1 MKRIVFATN
10 NQHKLQEIRDILGS
24 DYEVVSLKE
33 IGCDV
38 DIPET
43 GNTLE
48 ENALQKAQY
57 VYDHYHVSCFADD
70 TGLEVEALDGAPGVH
85 SARYAEGTDHDSEAN
100 MAKLLR
106 ELDGKEKCN
115 IELQL
120 IDKNNIIERMLYY
133 WSKMY
138 TRQIKAGDNYNK
150 LEKTIVILIADF
162 NIKGLEA
169 VEYHSTWKIIET
181 NSVKKLILTDKFELD
196 IIELSKIKGRE
207 NEKDQLLDWLV
218 FLENP
223 ESERV
228 TRKMEE
234 NENLKEAVEKL
245 DRISEDEKM
254 QRIIELRE
262 KAIRDEHAIYDKGL
276 DDGIEEGKAKG
287 AREKQIEIAKS
298 MLKENM
304 DIEIIIKITG
314 LTKQEIEKLQ
324 EM

>member
-1 MKRIVFATN
+1 MEQQKQNKKIRRYPPKMDIIFQAIFGEVGSENITKDFLEKILKRKIEKISLDKNPILRRELKDEKLGVLDIVT
-10 NQHKLQEIRDILGS
+10 
-24 DYEVVSLKE
+24 
-33 IGCDV
+33 
-38 DIPET
+38 
-43 GNTLE
+43 
-48 ENALQKAQY
+48 
-57 VYDHYHVSCFADD
+57 
-70 TGLEVEALDGAPGVH
+70 
-85 SARYAEGTDHDSEAN
+85 
-100 MAKLLR
+100 

-115 IELQL
+115 IEMQL

-138 TRQIKAGDNYNK
+138 TKQIKAGDDYNK

-162 NIKGLEA
+162 NIKGLEE

-207 NEKDQLLDWLV
+207 NEKDQLLDWLI

-228 TRKMEE
+228 ARKMEE

-276 DDGIEEGKAKG
+276 DDGIEKG
-287 AREKQIEIAKS
+287 AKEEKIKIVKS

-314 LTKQEIEKLQ
+314 LTKEEIEKLK

>member
-1 MKRIVFATN
+1 MEQQKQNKKIRRYPPKMDIIFQAIFGEVGSENITKDFLEKILKRKIEKISLDKNPILRRELKDDKLGVLDIVT
-10 NQHKLQEIRDILGS
+10 
-24 DYEVVSLKE
+24 
-33 IGCDV
+33 
-38 DIPET
+38 
-43 GNTLE
+43 
-48 ENALQKAQY
+48 
-57 VYDHYHVSCFADD
+57 
-70 TGLEVEALDGAPGVH
+70 
-85 SARYAEGTDHDSEAN
+85 
-100 MAKLLR
+100 

-115 IELQL
+115 IEMQL

-138 TRQIKAGDNYNK
+138 TRQIKAGDDYNK

-162 NIKGLEA
+162 NIKGLEE

-207 NEKDQLLDWLV
+207 NEKDQLLDWLI

-228 TRKMEE
+228 ARKMEE

-262 KAIRDEHAIYDKGL
+262 KAIRDDHAIYAKGV
-276 DDGIEEGKAKG
+276 DDGIEKGIQKGFEDGKEKG
-287 AREKQIEIAKS
+287 AREKQIEIAKKL
-298 MLKENM
+298 LKSKVEI
-304 DIEIIIKITG
+304 DIIIETTG
-314 LTKQEIEKLQ
+314 LTEEEIKKL
-324 EM
+324 M

>member
-1 MKRIVFATN
+1 MEQQKQNKKIRRYPPKMDIIFQAIFGEVGSENITKDFLEKILKRKIEKISLDKN
-10 NQHKLQEIRDILGS
+10 PILRRELKDDKLGVLDI
-24 DYEVVSLKE
+24 
-33 IGCDV
+33 I
-38 DIPET
+38 T
-43 GNTLE
+43 
-48 ENALQKAQY
+48 
-57 VYDHYHVSCFADD
+57 
-70 TGLEVEALDGAPGVH
+70 
-85 SARYAEGTDHDSEAN
+85 
-100 MAKLLR
+100 

-115 IELQL
+115 IEMQL

-138 TRQIKAGDNYNK
+138 TRQIKAGDDYNK

-162 NIKGLEA
+162 NIKGLEE

-207 NEKDQLLDWLV
+207 NEKDQLLDWLI

-228 TRKMEE
+228 ARKMEE

-262 KAIRDEHAIYDKGL
+262 KAIRDEHAIYAKGV

-304 DIEIIIKITG
+304 DIEMIIKITG
-314 LTKQEIEKLQ
+314 LTKQEIENLRD
-324 EM
+324 

>member
-1 MKRIVFATN
+1 MEQQKQNKKIRRYPPKMDIIFQALFGEVGSENITKDFLEKILKRKIEKISLDKN
-10 NQHKLQEIRDILGS
+10 PILRRELKDDKLGVLDI
-24 DYEVVSLKE
+24 
-33 IGCDV
+33 I
-38 DIPET
+38 T
-43 GNTLE
+43 
-48 ENALQKAQY
+48 
-57 VYDHYHVSCFADD
+57 
-70 TGLEVEALDGAPGVH
+70 
-85 SARYAEGTDHDSEAN
+85 
-100 MAKLLR
+100 

-115 IELQL
+115 IEMQL

-138 TRQIKAGDNYNK
+138 TRQIKAGDDYNK

-162 NIKGLEA
+162 NIKGLEE

-181 NSVKKLILTDKFELD
+181 NSAKKLILTDKFELD

-207 NEKDQLLDWLV
+207 NEKDQLLDWLI

-245 DRISEDEKM
+245 DRISKDEKM

-262 KAIRDEHAIYDKGL
+262 KAIRDEHAIYAKGV

-304 DIEIIIKITG
+304 DIEMIIKITG

>member
-1 MKRIVFATN
+1 MEQQKQNKKIKRYPPKMDIIFQAIFGEVGSENITKDFLEKILKRKIEKISLDKN
-10 NQHKLQEIRDILGS
+10 PILRRELKDDKLGVLDI
-24 DYEVVSLKE
+24 
-33 IGCDV
+33 I
-38 DIPET
+38 T
-43 GNTLE
+43 
-48 ENALQKAQY
+48 
-57 VYDHYHVSCFADD
+57 
-70 TGLEVEALDGAPGVH
+70 
-85 SARYAEGTDHDSEAN
+85 
-100 MAKLLR
+100 

-115 IELQL
+115 IEMQL

-138 TRQIKAGDNYNK
+138 TRQIKAGDDYNK

-162 NIKGLEA
+162 NIKGLEE

-196 IIELSKIKGRE
+196 IIELLKIKGRE
-207 NEKDQLLDWLV
+207 NEKDQLLDWLI

-262 KAIRDEHAIYDKGL
+262 KAIRDEHAIYAKGV
-276 DDGIEEGKAKG
+276 DDGIEKG
-287 AREKQIEIAKS
+287 IMKIAKS
-298 MLKENM
+298 MLKKGMNLS
-304 DIEIIIKITG
+304 DIIEITG
-314 LTKQEIEKLQ
+314 LTKEEIEKLI
-324 EM
+324 

>member
-1 MKRIVFATN
+1 MEQQKQNKKIRRYPPKMDIIFQAIFGEVGSANITKDFLEKILKRKIEKISLDKN
-10 NQHKLQEIRDILGS
+10 PILRRELKDDKLGVLDI
-24 DYEVVSLKE
+24 
-33 IGCDV
+33 I
-38 DIPET
+38 T
-43 GNTLE
+43 
-48 ENALQKAQY
+48 
-57 VYDHYHVSCFADD
+57 
-70 TGLEVEALDGAPGVH
+70 
-85 SARYAEGTDHDSEAN
+85 
-100 MAKLLR
+100 

-115 IELQL
+115 IEMQL

-138 TRQIKAGDNYNK
+138 TRQIKAGDDYNK

-162 NIKGLEA
+162 NIKGLEE

-181 NSVKKLILTDKFELD
+181 NSAKKLILTDKFELD

-207 NEKDQLLDWLV
+207 NEKDQLLDWLI

-245 DRISEDEKM
+245 DRISKDEKM

-262 KAIRDEHAIYDKGL
+262 KAIRDEHAIYAKGV

-304 DIEIIIKITG
+304 DIEMIIKITG

>member
-1 MKRIVFATN
+1 MEQQKQNKKIKRYSPKMDIIFQAIFGEVGSENITKDFLEKILKRKIEKISLDKNPILRRELKDDKLGVLDIVT
-10 NQHKLQEIRDILGS
+10 
-24 DYEVVSLKE
+24 
-33 IGCDV
+33 
-38 DIPET
+38 
-43 GNTLE
+43 
-48 ENALQKAQY
+48 
-57 VYDHYHVSCFADD
+57 
-70 TGLEVEALDGAPGVH
+70 
-85 SARYAEGTDHDSEAN
+85 
-100 MAKLLR
+100 

-115 IELQL
+115 IEMQL

-138 TRQIKAGDNYNK
+138 TRQIKAGEDYDK

-162 NIKGLEA
+162 NIKGLEK
-169 VEYHSTWKIIET
+169 VEYHSTWKIIEA

-234 NENLKEAVEKL
+234 NKNLKEAVEKL

-262 KAIRDEHAIYDKGL
+262 KAIRDEHAIYAKGV
-276 DDGIEEGKAKG
+276 DDGVEKG
-287 AREKQIEIAKS
+287 AREKQIEIAKKL
-298 MLKENM
+298 LKAKVEM
-304 DIEIIIKITG
+304 EVIIETTG
-314 LTKQEIEKLQ
+314 LTKEEIEKLVKN
-324 EM
+324 E

>member
-1 MKRIVFATN
+1 MEQQKQNQKIRRYPPKMDIIFQAIFGEVGSENITKDFLEKILKRKIEKISLDKNPILRRELKDDKLGVLDIVT
-10 NQHKLQEIRDILGS
+10 
-24 DYEVVSLKE
+24 
-33 IGCDV
+33 
-38 DIPET
+38 
-43 GNTLE
+43 
-48 ENALQKAQY
+48 
-57 VYDHYHVSCFADD
+57 
-70 TGLEVEALDGAPGVH
+70 
-85 SARYAEGTDHDSEAN
+85 
-100 MAKLLR
+100 

-115 IELQL
+115 IEMQL

-138 TRQIKAGDNYNK
+138 TRQIKAGDDYKK

-162 NIKGLEA
+162 NIKGLEE

-304 DIEIIIKITG
+304 DIEMIIKITG

>member
-1 MKRIVFATN
+1 MEQQKQNKKIRRYPPKMDIIFQAIFGEVGSENITKDFLEKILKRKIEKISLDKNPILRRELKDDKLGVLDIVT
-10 NQHKLQEIRDILGS
+10 
-24 DYEVVSLKE
+24 
-33 IGCDV
+33 
-38 DIPET
+38 
-43 GNTLE
+43 
-48 ENALQKAQY
+48 
-57 VYDHYHVSCFADD
+57 
-70 TGLEVEALDGAPGVH
+70 
-85 SARYAEGTDHDSEAN
+85 
-100 MAKLLR
+100 

-115 IELQL
+115 IEMQL

-138 TRQIKAGDNYNK
+138 TKQIKAGDDYNK

-162 NIKGLEA
+162 NIKGLEE

-262 KAIRDEHAIYDKGL
+262 KAIRDEHAIYAKGV

-287 AREKQIEIAKS
+287 AREKQIEIAKKL
-298 MLKENM
+298 LKAKVGMEVI
-304 DIEIIIKITG
+304 IETTG
-314 LTKQEIEKLQ
+314 LTKEEIEKLQ

>member
-1 MKRIVFATN
+1 MTQQNKKI
-10 NQHKLQEIRDILGS
+10 K
-24 DYEVVSLKE
+24 
-33 IGCDV
+33 
-38 DIPET
+38 
-43 GNTLE
+43 
-48 ENALQKAQY
+48 
-57 VYDHYHVSCFADD
+57 
-70 TGLEVEALDGAPGVH
+70 
-85 SARYAEGTDHDSEAN
+85 RYAPKMDIIFQAIFGEVGSEN
-100 MAKLLR
+100 ITKDFLEKILKRKIEKISLDKNPILRRELKDDKLGVLDVVT

-138 TRQIKAGDNYNK
+138 TRQIKAGDDYNK

-162 NIKGLEA
+162 NIKGLEE

-207 NEKDQLLDWLV
+207 NEKDQLLDWLI

-228 TRKMEE
+228 ARKMEE

-287 AREKQIEIAKS
+287 AREKQIEIAKKL
-298 MLKENM
+298 LKSKVE
-304 DIEIIIKITG
+304 IEIIIETTG
-314 LTKQEIEKLQ
+314 LTEEEIKKL
-324 EM
+324 M

>member
-1 MKRIVFATN
+1 MEQQKQNKKIRRYPPKMDIIFQAIFGEVGSENITKDFLEKILKRKIEKISLDKN
-10 NQHKLQEIRDILGS
+10 PILRRELKDDKLGVLDI
-24 DYEVVSLKE
+24 
-33 IGCDV
+33 I
-38 DIPET
+38 T
-43 GNTLE
+43 
-48 ENALQKAQY
+48 
-57 VYDHYHVSCFADD
+57 
-70 TGLEVEALDGAPGVH
+70 
-85 SARYAEGTDHDSEAN
+85 
-100 MAKLLR
+100 

-115 IELQL
+115 IEMQL

-138 TRQIKAGDNYNK
+138 TRQIKAGDDYNK

-162 NIKGLEA
+162 NIKGLEE

-181 NSVKKLILTDKFELD
+181 NSAKKLILTDKFELD

-207 NEKDQLLDWLV
+207 NEKDQLLDWLI

-245 DRISEDEKM
+245 DRISKDEKM

-262 KAIRDEHAIYDKGL
+262 KAIRDEHAIYAKGV
-276 DDGIEEGKAKG
+276 DDEIEEGKAKG

-304 DIEIIIKITG
+304 DIEMIIKITG

>member
-1 MKRIVFATN
+1 MEQQKQNKKIRRYPPKMDIIFQAIFGEVGSENITKDFLEKILKRKIEKISLDKN
-10 NQHKLQEIRDILGS
+10 PILRRELKDDKLGVLDI
-24 DYEVVSLKE
+24 
-33 IGCDV
+33 I
-38 DIPET
+38 T
-43 GNTLE
+43 
-48 ENALQKAQY
+48 
-57 VYDHYHVSCFADD
+57 
-70 TGLEVEALDGAPGVH
+70 
-85 SARYAEGTDHDSEAN
+85 
-100 MAKLLR
+100 

-115 IELQL
+115 IEMQL

-138 TRQIKAGDNYNK
+138 TRQIKAGDDYKK

-162 NIKGLEA
+162 NIKGLEE

-196 IIELSKIKGRE
+196 IIELLKIKGRE
-207 NEKDQLLDWLV
+207 NEKDQLLDWLI

-262 KAIRDEHAIYDKGL
+262 KAIRDEHAIYAKGV
-276 DDGIEEGKAKG
+276 DDGIEKG
-287 AREKQIEIAKS
+287 IMKIAKS
-298 MLKENM
+298 MLKKGMNVS
-304 DIEIIIKITG
+304 DIIEITG
-314 LTKQEIEKLQ
+314 LTKEEIEKLI
-324 EM
+324 

>member
-1 MKRIVFATN
+1 MEQQKQNQKIRRYPPKMDIIFQAIFGEVGSENITKDFLEKILKRKIEKISLDKNPILRRELKDDKLGVLDIVT
-10 NQHKLQEIRDILGS
+10 
-24 DYEVVSLKE
+24 
-33 IGCDV
+33 
-38 DIPET
+38 
-43 GNTLE
+43 
-48 ENALQKAQY
+48 
-57 VYDHYHVSCFADD
+57 
-70 TGLEVEALDGAPGVH
+70 
-85 SARYAEGTDHDSEAN
+85 
-100 MAKLLR
+100 

-115 IELQL
+115 IEMQL
-120 IDKNNIIERMLYY
+120 IDKSNIIERMLYY

-138 TRQIKAGDNYNK
+138 TRQIKAGDDYKK

-162 NIKGLEA
+162 NIKGLEE

-196 IIELSKIKGRE
+196 IIELLKIKGRE
-207 NEKDQLLDWLV
+207 NEKDQLLDWLI

-304 DIEIIIKITG
+304 DIEMIIKITG

>member
-1 MKRIVFATN
+1 MEQQKQNKKIRRYPPKMDIIFQAIFGEVGSENITKDFLEKILKRKIEKISLDKNPILRRELKDDKLGVLDIVT
-10 NQHKLQEIRDILGS
+10 
-24 DYEVVSLKE
+24 
-33 IGCDV
+33 
-38 DIPET
+38 
-43 GNTLE
+43 
-48 ENALQKAQY
+48 
-57 VYDHYHVSCFADD
+57 
-70 TGLEVEALDGAPGVH
+70 
-85 SARYAEGTDHDSEAN
+85 
-100 MAKLLR
+100 

-115 IELQL
+115 IEMQL

-138 TRQIKAGDNYNK
+138 TRQIKAGDDYNK

-162 NIKGLEA
+162 NIKGLEE

-196 IIELSKIKGRE
+196 IIELLKIKGRE
-207 NEKDQLLDWLV
+207 NEKDQLLDWLI

-228 TRKMEE
+228 ARKMEE

-262 KAIRDEHAIYDKGL
+262 KAIRDEHAIYAKGV
-276 DDGIEEGKAKG
+276 DDGVEKG
-287 AREKQIEIAKS
+287 AREKQIEIAKKL
-298 MLKENM
+298 LKAKVGMEVI
-304 DIEIIIKITG
+304 IETTG
-314 LTKQEIEKLQ
+314 LTKEEIEKLQ

>member
-1 MKRIVFATN
+1 MEQQKQNKKIKRYPPKMDIIFQAIFGEVGSENITKDFLEKILKRKIEKISLDKN
-10 NQHKLQEIRDILGS
+10 PILRRELKNDKLGVLDI
-24 DYEVVSLKE
+24 
-33 IGCDV
+33 I
-38 DIPET
+38 T
-43 GNTLE
+43 
-48 ENALQKAQY
+48 
-57 VYDHYHVSCFADD
+57 
-70 TGLEVEALDGAPGVH
+70 
-85 SARYAEGTDHDSEAN
+85 
-100 MAKLLR
+100 

-115 IELQL
+115 IEMQL

-138 TRQIKAGDNYNK
+138 TRQIKAGDDYDK

-162 NIKGLEA
+162 NIKGLEE

-228 TRKMEE
+228 ARKMEE

-262 KAIRDEHAIYDKGL
+262 KAIRDEHAIYAKGV
-276 DDGIEEGKAKG
+276 DDGIEKGKNKG
-287 AREKQIEIAKS
+287 AKEKELQIAQN
-298 MLKENM
+298 MLKEKAS
-304 DIEIIIKITG
+304 IEFIIKVTG
-314 LTKQEIEKLQ
+314 LTKEEIEKLV
-324 EM
+324 

>member
-1 MKRIVFATN
+1 MEQQKQNQKIRRYPPKMDIIFQAIFGEVGSENITKDFLEKILKRKIEKISLDKNPILRRELKDDKLGVLDIVT
-10 NQHKLQEIRDILGS
+10 
-24 DYEVVSLKE
+24 
-33 IGCDV
+33 
-38 DIPET
+38 
-43 GNTLE
+43 
-48 ENALQKAQY
+48 
-57 VYDHYHVSCFADD
+57 
-70 TGLEVEALDGAPGVH
+70 
-85 SARYAEGTDHDSEAN
+85 
-100 MAKLLR
+100 

-115 IELQL
+115 IEMQL

-138 TRQIKAGDNYNK
+138 TRQIKAGDDYKK

-162 NIKGLEA
+162 NIKGLEE

-196 IIELSKIKGRE
+196 IIELLKIKGRE

-276 DDGIEEGKAKG
+276 DDGIEKG
-287 AREKQIEIAKS
+287 AKEEKIKIVKS

-314 LTKQEIEKLQ
+314 LTKEEIEKLK

>member
-1 MKRIVFATN
+1 MEQQKQNKKIKRYPPKMDIIFQAIFGEVGSENITKDFLEKILKRKIEKISLDKNPILRRELKDDKLGVLDIVT
-10 NQHKLQEIRDILGS
+10 
-24 DYEVVSLKE
+24 
-33 IGCDV
+33 
-38 DIPET
+38 
-43 GNTLE
+43 
-48 ENALQKAQY
+48 
-57 VYDHYHVSCFADD
+57 
-70 TGLEVEALDGAPGVH
+70 
-85 SARYAEGTDHDSEAN
+85 
-100 MAKLLR
+100 

-115 IELQL
+115 IEMQL

-138 TRQIKAGDNYNK
+138 TRQIKAGDDYNK

-162 NIKGLEA
+162 NIKGLEE

-196 IIELSKIKGRE
+196 IIELLKIKGRE
-207 NEKDQLLDWLV
+207 NEKDQLLDWLI

-276 DDGIEEGKAKG
+276 DDGIEKGIQKGKEKG
-287 AREKQIEIAKS
+287 AKEEKIKIVKS

-314 LTKQEIEKLQ
+314 LTKEEIEKLK

>member
-1 MKRIVFATN
+1 MEQPKQDKKIKRYPPKMDIIFQAIFGEVGSENITKDFLEKILKRKIEKISLDKNPILRRELKDEKLGVLDIVT
-10 NQHKLQEIRDILGS
+10 
-24 DYEVVSLKE
+24 
-33 IGCDV
+33 
-38 DIPET
+38 
-43 GNTLE
+43 
-48 ENALQKAQY
+48 
-57 VYDHYHVSCFADD
+57 
-70 TGLEVEALDGAPGVH
+70 
-85 SARYAEGTDHDSEAN
+85 
-100 MAKLLR
+100 

-115 IELQL
+115 IEMQL

-138 TRQIKAGDNYNK
+138 TKQIKAGDDYNK

-162 NIKGLEA
+162 NIKGLEE

-207 NEKDQLLDWLV
+207 NEKDQLLDWLI

-228 TRKMEE
+228 ARKMEE

-262 KAIRDEHAIYDKGL
+262 KAIRDEHAIYAKGV
-276 DDGIEEGKAKG
+276 DDGIEKGITKG
-287 AREKQIEIAKS
+287 AKQEKLQIAEN
-298 MLKENM
+298 MLKEGTS
-304 DIEIIIKITG
+304 IEFIEKVTG
-314 LTKQEIEKLQ
+314 LTKEEIEKINIK
-324 EM
+324 

>member
-1 MKRIVFATN
+1 MEQQKQNQKIRRYPPKIDIIFQAIFGEVGSENITKDFLEKILKRKIEKISLDKNPILRRELKDDKLGVLDIVT
-10 NQHKLQEIRDILGS
+10 
-24 DYEVVSLKE
+24 
-33 IGCDV
+33 
-38 DIPET
+38 
-43 GNTLE
+43 
-48 ENALQKAQY
+48 
-57 VYDHYHVSCFADD
+57 
-70 TGLEVEALDGAPGVH
+70 
-85 SARYAEGTDHDSEAN
+85 
-100 MAKLLR
+100 

-115 IELQL
+115 IEMQL

-138 TRQIKAGDNYNK
+138 TKQIKAGGDYKK

-162 NIKGLEA
+162 NIKGLEE

-207 NEKDQLLDWLV
+207 NEKDQLLDWLI

-228 TRKMEE
+228 ARKMEE

-262 KAIRDEHAIYDKGL
+262 KAIRDEHAIYAKGV
-276 DDGIEEGKAKG
+276 DDGIIK
-287 AREKQIEIAKS
+287 IAKN
-298 MLKENM
+298 MLKENI
-304 DIEIIIKITG
+304 DIEMIIKVTG
-314 LTKQEIEKLQ
+314 LTKEEIENLRD
-324 EM
+324 

>member
-1 MKRIVFATN
+1 MEQQKQNKKIRRYPPKMDIIFQAIFGEVGSENITKDFLEKILKRKIEKISLDKN
-10 NQHKLQEIRDILGS
+10 PILRRELKDDKLGVLDI
-24 DYEVVSLKE
+24 
-33 IGCDV
+33 I
-38 DIPET
+38 T
-43 GNTLE
+43 
-48 ENALQKAQY
+48 
-57 VYDHYHVSCFADD
+57 
-70 TGLEVEALDGAPGVH
+70 
-85 SARYAEGTDHDSEAN
+85 
-100 MAKLLR
+100 

-115 IELQL
+115 IEMQL

-138 TRQIKAGDNYNK
+138 TRQIKAGDDYNK

-162 NIKGLEA
+162 NIKGLEE

-181 NSVKKLILTDKFELD
+181 NSAKKLILTDKFELD

-207 NEKDQLLDWLV
+207 NEKDQLLDWLI

-262 KAIRDEHAIYDKGL
+262 KAIRDEHAIYAKGV

-304 DIEIIIKITG
+304 DIEMIIKITG

>member
-1 MKRIVFATN
+1 MEQQNQNKKIRRYPPKMDIIFQAIFGEVGSENITKDFLEKILKRKIEKISLDKNPILRRELKDDKLGVLDIVT
-10 NQHKLQEIRDILGS
+10 
-24 DYEVVSLKE
+24 
-33 IGCDV
+33 
-38 DIPET
+38 
-43 GNTLE
+43 
-48 ENALQKAQY
+48 
-57 VYDHYHVSCFADD
+57 
-70 TGLEVEALDGAPGVH
+70 
-85 SARYAEGTDHDSEAN
+85 
-100 MAKLLR
+100 

-115 IELQL
+115 IEMQL

-138 TRQIKAGDNYNK
+138 TRQIKAGDDYNK
-150 LEKTIVILIADF
+150 LERTIVILIADF
-162 NIKGLEA
+162 NIKGLEE

-245 DRISEDEKM
+245 DRISKDEKM

-262 KAIRDEHAIYDKGL
+262 KAIRDEHAIYAKGV
-276 DDGIEEGKAKG
+276 DDGIEKGIQKGFEDGKEKG
-287 AREKQIEIAKS
+287 AREKQIEIAKKL
-298 MLKENM
+298 LKLKVK
-304 DIEIIIKITG
+304 IEIIIETTG
-314 LTKQEIEKLQ
+314 LTEEEIKKL
-324 EM
+324 M

>member
-1 MKRIVFATN
+1 MEQQKQNKKIKRYPPKMDIIFQAIFGEVGSENITKDFLEKILKRKIEKISLDKN
-10 NQHKLQEIRDILGS
+10 PILRRELKDDKLGVLD
-24 DYEVVSLKE
+24 VV
-33 IGCDV
+33 
-38 DIPET
+38 T
-43 GNTLE
+43 
-48 ENALQKAQY
+48 
-57 VYDHYHVSCFADD
+57 
-70 TGLEVEALDGAPGVH
+70 
-85 SARYAEGTDHDSEAN
+85 
-100 MAKLLR
+100 

-115 IELQL
+115 IEMQL

-162 NIKGLEA
+162 NIKGLEE

-181 NSVKKLILTDKFELD
+181 YSVKKLILTDKFELD

-207 NEKDQLLDWLV
+207 NEKDQLLDWLI

-228 TRKMEE
+228 IRKMEE

-262 KAIRDEHAIYDKGL
+262 KAIRDEHAIYAKGV
-276 DDGIEEGKAKG
+276 DDGIEKGIQKGFEDGKEKG
-287 AREKQIEIAKS
+287 SREKQIEIAKKL
-298 MLKENM
+298 LKSKVE
-304 DIEIIIKITG
+304 IEIIIETTG
-314 LTKQEIEKLQ
+314 LTEEEIKKL
-324 EM
+324 M

>member
-1 MKRIVFATN
+1 MEQQKQNQKIRRYPPKMDIIFQAIFGEVGSENITKDFLEKILKRKIEKISLDKNPILRRELKDDKLGVLDIVT
-10 NQHKLQEIRDILGS
+10 
-24 DYEVVSLKE
+24 
-33 IGCDV
+33 
-38 DIPET
+38 
-43 GNTLE
+43 
-48 ENALQKAQY
+48 
-57 VYDHYHVSCFADD
+57 
-70 TGLEVEALDGAPGVH
+70 
-85 SARYAEGTDHDSEAN
+85 
-100 MAKLLR
+100 

-115 IELQL
+115 IEMQL

-138 TRQIKAGDNYNK
+138 TRQIKTGDDYKK

-162 NIKGLEA
+162 NIKGLEE

-181 NSVKKLILTDKFELD
+181 NSVKKLILTDKFGLD
-196 IIELSKIKGRE
+196 IIELLKIKGRE
-207 NEKDQLLDWLV
+207 NEKDQLLDWLI

-228 TRKMEE
+228 ARKMEE

-262 KAIRDEHAIYDKGL
+262 KAIRDEHAIYDKGV
-276 DDGIEEGKAKG
+276 DDGIEKGIQKGKEKG

-314 LTKQEIEKLQ
+314 LTKEEIEKLK

>member
-1 MKRIVFATN
+1 MEQQNKVEPRKKYPPKIDIIFQAIFGEVGSENITKDFLEKILKRKIEKISLDKN
-10 NQHKLQEIRDILGS
+10 PILRRELKDDKLGVLD
-24 DYEVVSLKE
+24 VV
-33 IGCDV
+33 
-38 DIPET
+38 T
-43 GNTLE
+43 
-48 ENALQKAQY
+48 
-57 VYDHYHVSCFADD
+57 
-70 TGLEVEALDGAPGVH
+70 
-85 SARYAEGTDHDSEAN
+85 
-100 MAKLLR
+100 

-120 IDKNNIIERMLYY
+120 IDKSNIIERMLYY

-138 TRQIKAGDNYNK
+138 TRQIKAGDDYSK

-162 NIKGLEA
+162 NIKGLEE

-196 IIELSKIKGRE
+196 IIELSKIEGRE

-228 TRKMEE
+228 TRKMKE

-262 KAIRDEHAIYDKGL
+262 KAIRDEHAIYAKGI
-276 DDGIEEGKAKG
+276 DDGA
-287 AREKQIEIAKS
+287 EKEKLQIAKN
-298 MLKENM
+298 MLKENISI
-304 DIEIIIKITG
+304 DIIIKVTG
-314 LTKQEIEKLQ
+314 LTKEEIEKIN
-324 EM
+324 

>member
-1 MKRIVFATN
+1 MEQQKQNQKIRRYPPKMDIIFQAIFGEVGSENITKDFLEKILKRKIEKISLDKNPILRRELKDDKLGVLDIVT
-10 NQHKLQEIRDILGS
+10 
-24 DYEVVSLKE
+24 
-33 IGCDV
+33 
-38 DIPET
+38 
-43 GNTLE
+43 
-48 ENALQKAQY
+48 
-57 VYDHYHVSCFADD
+57 
-70 TGLEVEALDGAPGVH
+70 
-85 SARYAEGTDHDSEAN
+85 
-100 MAKLLR
+100 

-115 IELQL
+115 IEMQL

-138 TRQIKAGDNYNK
+138 TRQIKAGEDYKK

-162 NIKGLEA
+162 NIKGLEE

-276 DDGIEEGKAKG
+276 DDGIEKGIQKGKEKG
-287 AREKQIEIAKS
+287 AKEEKIKIVKS

-314 LTKQEIEKLQ
+314 LTKEEIEKLK

>member
-1 MKRIVFATN
+1 MEQQKQNKKIKRYPPKMDIVFQAIFGEVGSENITKDFLEKILKRKIEKISLDKN
-10 NQHKLQEIRDILGS
+10 PILRRELKDDKLGVLDI
-24 DYEVVSLKE
+24 V
-33 IGCDV
+33 
-38 DIPET
+38 T
-43 GNTLE
+43 
-48 ENALQKAQY
+48 
-57 VYDHYHVSCFADD
+57 
-70 TGLEVEALDGAPGVH
+70 
-85 SARYAEGTDHDSEAN
+85 
-100 MAKLLR
+100 

-115 IELQL
+115 IEMQL

-138 TRQIKAGDNYNK
+138 TRQIKAGDDYNK

-162 NIKGLEA
+162 NIKGLEE

-228 TRKMEE
+228 ARKMEE

-262 KAIRDEHAIYDKGL
+262 KAIRDEHAIYAKGL
-276 DDGIEEGKAKG
+276 DDGVEKG
-287 AREKQIEIAKS
+287 AREKQIEIAKKL
-298 MLKENM
+298 LKLKVEM
-304 DIEIIIKITG
+304 EIIIETTG
-314 LTKQEIEKLQ
+314 LTKEEIEKLKEMQ
-324 EM
+324 E

>member
-1 MKRIVFATN
+1 MEQQKQNEKIRRYPPKMDIIFQAIFGEVGSENITKDFLEKILKRKIEKISLDKNPILRRELKDDKLGVLDIVT
-10 NQHKLQEIRDILGS
+10 
-24 DYEVVSLKE
+24 
-33 IGCDV
+33 
-38 DIPET
+38 
-43 GNTLE
+43 
-48 ENALQKAQY
+48 
-57 VYDHYHVSCFADD
+57 
-70 TGLEVEALDGAPGVH
+70 
-85 SARYAEGTDHDSEAN
+85 
-100 MAKLLR
+100 

-115 IELQL
+115 IEMQL

-138 TRQIKAGDNYNK
+138 TRQIKAGEDYDK

-162 NIKGLEA
+162 NIKGLEE

-207 NEKDQLLDWLV
+207 NEKDQLLDWLI

-262 KAIRDEHAIYDKGL
+262 KAIRDEHAIYAKGV
-276 DDGIEEGKAKG
+276 DDGVEKG
-287 AREKQIEIAKS
+287 AREEKIKIAKKL
-298 MLKENM
+298 LKAKVGMEVI
-304 DIEIIIKITG
+304 IETTG
-314 LTKQEIEKLQ
+314 LTKEEIEKLQ

>member
-1 MKRIVFATN
+1 MEQQKQNQKIRRYPPKMDIIFQAIFGEVGSENITKDFLEKILKRKIEKISLDKNPILRRELKDDKLGVLDIVT
-10 NQHKLQEIRDILGS
+10 
-24 DYEVVSLKE
+24 
-33 IGCDV
+33 
-38 DIPET
+38 
-43 GNTLE
+43 
-48 ENALQKAQY
+48 
-57 VYDHYHVSCFADD
+57 
-70 TGLEVEALDGAPGVH
+70 
-85 SARYAEGTDHDSEAN
+85 
-100 MAKLLR
+100 

-115 IELQL
+115 IEMQL
-120 IDKNNIIERMLYY
+120 IDKSNIIERMLYY

-138 TRQIKAGDNYNK
+138 TRQIKAGDDYKK

-162 NIKGLEA
+162 NIKGLEE

-196 IIELSKIKGRE
+196 IIELLKIKGRE
-207 NEKDQLLDWLV
+207 NEKDQLLDWLI

-276 DDGIEEGKAKG
+276 DDGIEKGIQKGKEKG
-287 AREKQIEIAKS
+287 AKEEKIKIVKS

-304 DIEIIIKITG
+304 DIEMIIKITG

>member
-1 MKRIVFATN
+1 MEQQKQNKKIKRYPPKMDIVFQAIFGEVGSENITKDFLEKILKRKIEKISLDKN
-10 NQHKLQEIRDILGS
+10 PILRRELKDDKLGVLDI
-24 DYEVVSLKE
+24 V
-33 IGCDV
+33 
-38 DIPET
+38 T
-43 GNTLE
+43 
-48 ENALQKAQY
+48 
-57 VYDHYHVSCFADD
+57 
-70 TGLEVEALDGAPGVH
+70 
-85 SARYAEGTDHDSEAN
+85 
-100 MAKLLR
+100 

-115 IELQL
+115 IEMQL
-120 IDKNNIIERMLYY
+120 IDKSNIIERMLYY

-138 TRQIKAGDNYNK
+138 TKQIKAGDDYNK

-162 NIKGLEA
+162 NIKGLEE

-196 IIELSKIKGRE
+196 IIELSKIEGRE

-228 TRKMEE
+228 TRKMKE

-262 KAIRDEHAIYDKGL
+262 KAIRDEHAIYAKGI
-276 DDGIEEGKAKG
+276 DDGA
-287 AREKQIEIAKS
+287 EKEKLQIAKN
-298 MLKENM
+298 MLKENISI
-304 DIEIIIKITG
+304 DIIIKVTG
-314 LTKQEIEKLQ
+314 LTKEEIEKIN
-324 EM
+324 